1 MSYPPLKVPLWPS
14 VLVTTTATVPAACA
28 AVVAVMD
35 VLLITV
41 TFVAVVPQ
49 FYCRSRQKSRADQ
62 ADRGSPPA
70 DPEVGEME
78 LTEGAGFELV

>member
-1 MSYPPLKVPLWPS
+1 M
-14 VLVTTTATVPAACA
+14 LVTTTATVPAACA

-41 TFVAVVPQ
+41 TFVAVVPPS
-49 FYCRSRQKSRADQ
+49 FTVAPDKNPVPIRLTAVP
-62 ADRGSPPA
+62 PPA

-78 LTEGAGFELV
+78 LTVGAGLELV